1 MARLAI
7 VNTHMSHANMRLEEK
22 AQLLIL
28 AMPKWLSGQGR
39 TYHEEHVLRHVL
51 DALRTWEPPSDN
63 EVEGIV
69 ASAHGIAAP
78 VASRVGL
85 DWKTIAA
92 VVGLVAVFG
101 VLKAFHVL

>member
-1 MARLAI
+1 MAKLAI
-7 VNTHMSHANMRLEEK
+7 VNTHVTHANMRLEEK
-22 AQLLIL
+22 AQLLIM
-28 AMPKWLSGQGR
+28 AMPKWLSGHGR

-78 VASRVGL
+78 VHTRAGL
-85 DWKTIAA
+85 DWKTIGA
-92 VVGLVAVFG
+92 VVALVVVFG
-101 VLKAFHVL
+101 ALKAFHVL